1 MTSCRFE
8 FFLSYIL
15 KVDFTH
21 LWWTQAIWCCDH
33 RLSGQESIYGPAKLK
48 LYFKKILR
56 HSGEMEFNIYQ
67 FHMEIKCILKLTSPN
82 QIKRKCNN
90 YSTQYIVRFLKKK
103 NVEWPLLNH
112 LKCWSQ
118 NPGLPCGLRKINV
131 NPPETTGSLHVASRL
146 NLWSEPH
153 AGTSNYCLRLN
164 ISSHFV
170 LAAFHTGTGGF
181 RAFSCITNQT
191 LFHGFHF

>member
-103 NVEWPLLNH
+103 
-112 LKCWSQ
+112 KCWVATIKPFEMLISKPWTPLWVKE
-118 NPGLPCGLRKINV
+118 NKCKSSWN
-131 NPPETTGSLHVASRL
+131 NWKPECSFQAQPVIGATCRNLKLLSPAQHFLSLCSGSF
-146 NLWSEPH
+146 PH
-153 AGTSNYCLRLN
+153 RDRW
-164 ISSHFV
+164 F
-170 LAAFHTGTGGF
+170 
-181 RAFSCITNQT
+181 
-191 LFHGFHF
+191 